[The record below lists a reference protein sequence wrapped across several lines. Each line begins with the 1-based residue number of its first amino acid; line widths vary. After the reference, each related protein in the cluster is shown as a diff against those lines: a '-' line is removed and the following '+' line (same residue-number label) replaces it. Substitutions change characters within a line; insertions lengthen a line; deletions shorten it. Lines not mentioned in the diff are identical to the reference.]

1 MGSLLLLLLIGGIV
15 WYLWHQAS
23 FHHRVRKQQEDLLA
37 LQKRQIEVANRW
49 AEVSERALGRDEK
62 ALELEELERRWHDS
76 GDWRGMA

>member
-49 AEVSERALGRDEK
+49 AEVSERALARDEK
-62 ALELEELERRWHDS
+62 ALELEELERKWHDS
-76 GDWRGMA
+76 DYRGMA